1 MECIHSNILMLI
13 HIKFNYGI
21 HTFHFCL
28 EGGILMAKLKQD
40 ISIGNNLKQL
50 RKNAELSQEEAAAK
64 LQLMGFNI
72 SREIISQME
81 LGRYNIRISI
91 LFAFKQIYHVSSFD
105 EFFQNLS
112 L

>member
-1 MECIHSNILMLI
+1 M
-13 HIKFNYGI
+13 
-21 HTFHFCL
+21 T
-28 EGGILMAKLKQD
+28 KLKQD
-40 ISIGNNLKQL
+40 ISIGNNLRQL
-50 RKNAELSQEEAAAK
+50 RKNSKLSQEEVAAK

-91 LFAFKQIYHVSSFD
+91 LLALKQIYHVDSFD